1 MRNFIIYL
9 AIFLCTLASKI
20 AAQETAQTFENKAKE
35 IALKIEKI
43 TTEEKQA
50 LKELVEAVN
59 LKLEKGTINKQQA
72 DEQKMKLATTS
83 ANNIES
89 RLSLEEAKLTQLV
102 KDKVEGKLAKSDTV
116 SKHRRKSIS
125 IFYGDDP
132 NKKDSIHKEKSERRT
147 TSQFVFAAGFNNL
160 VTNEQVAKSDF
171 RYMGSHFYEWGMTY
185 NTRILKASN
194 LLHFKYGFS
203 VMYNNLR
210 PTERR
215 IFVEN
220 NSQTTLQT
228 SGIQLNDSRFKNVN
242 LVVPIHFEFDFS
254 KNQTKDDKPFFKSH
268 DSFRIGLGGF
278 AGVNLKSKQYIEFND
293 LSDNYVRQI
302 SKGNYNTND
311 FVYGLSTYIGYKAT
325 SLYLKY
331 DLNPLFSDNPIKQNN
346 VSLGLR
352 FDFN

>member
-9 AIFLCTLASKI
+9 AIFLCTLTSKI
-20 AAQETAQTFENKAKE
+20 VAQETAQTFEFRAKE

-50 LKELVEAVN
+50 LKELIEAVN

-89 RLSLEEAKLTQLV
+89 RLTLEEAKLTQLV
-102 KDKVEGKLAKSDTV
+102 KDKVEGKLAQIDTV
-116 SKHRRKSIS
+116 SKHKTKLMS
-125 IFYGDDP
+125 IFYDD
-132 NKKDSIHKEKSERRT
+132 KSEKRT
-147 TSQFVFAAGFNNL
+147 TSQLVFAAGFNNL

-171 RYMGSHFYEWGMTY
+171 RYLGSHFYEWGITY

-203 VMYNNLR
+203 VMYNSLR
-210 PTERR
+210 PTQQR

-220 NSQTTLQT
+220 NNQTALQA
-228 SGIQLNDSRFKNVN
+228 SGIELKDSRFKNVN
-242 LVVPIHFEFDFS
+242 LVVPIHFELDFS
-254 KNQTKDDKPFFKSH
+254 KNKMKDDKPFFKSH

-278 AGVNLKSKQYIEFND
+278 AGVNLKSKQYIEFHD
-293 LSDNYVRQI
+293 LSDNQVSQI
-302 SKGNYNTND
+302 SKGNYNAND
-311 FVYGLSTYIGYKAT
+311 FVYGLSTYIGYQAT

-331 DLNPLFSDNPIKQNN
+331 DLNPLFSNNPIKQNN

-352 FDFN
+352 FDLN

>member
-9 AIFLCTLASKI
+9 AIFLCTLTSKI
-20 AAQETAQTFENKAKE
+20 VAQETAQTFEFKAKE

-43 TTEEKQA
+43 TNEEKQA
-50 LKELVEAVN
+50 LKELIEAVN

-72 DEQKMKLATTS
+72 DEQKMKLATAS

-89 RLSLEEAKLTQLV
+89 RLTLEEAKLTQLV
-102 KDKVEGKLAKSDTV
+102 KDKVEGKLAVSDTV
-116 SKHRRKSIS
+116 SKHKRKSIS
-125 IFYGDDP
+125 IFYDG
-132 NKKDSIHKEKSERRT
+132 NKEKDSVKDNKSEKRT

-171 RYMGSHFYEWGMTY
+171 RYFGSHFYEWGITS
-185 NTRILKASN
+185 NTRILNTSN

-210 PTERR
+210 PTQQR

-220 NSQTTLQT
+220 NNQTALQA
-228 SGIQLNDSRFKNVN
+228 SGIELKDSRFKNVN
-242 LVVPIHFEFDFS
+242 LVVPIHFELDFS
-254 KNQTKDDKPFFKSH
+254 KNKMKDDKPFFKSH
-268 DSFRIGLGGF
+268 DSFRIGFGGF
-278 AGVNLKSKQYIEFND
+278 AGVNLKSKQYIEFHD
-293 LSDNYVRQI
+293 LSDNHVRQI

-331 DLNPLFSDNPIKQNN
+331 DLNPLFTDNPIKQNN